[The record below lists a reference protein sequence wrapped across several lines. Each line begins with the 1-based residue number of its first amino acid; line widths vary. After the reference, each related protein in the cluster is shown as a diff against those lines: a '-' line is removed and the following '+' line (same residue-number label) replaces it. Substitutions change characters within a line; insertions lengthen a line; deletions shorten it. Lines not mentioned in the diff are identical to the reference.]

1 MRRLASAS
9 FTLCC
14 ALLAMPALASVADGV
29 NEIRR
34 SGCGN
39 KPGVKEPLRITRG
52 LDAVAREWSKGGR
65 LRDAIARTDYRGTH
79 SASMRIEG
87 STDAKV
93 ILRMLA
99 ANYCDTIVDPR
110 FKEFGQFQRGDNLW
124 IVVAAPF
131 ATPAARDAQEVSGK
145 VLALVNSARSTP
157 RKCGRTSF
165 TAAPAL
171 QLSAML
177 NRAALIHSQ
186 DMANK
191 NFFEHRGSDGSKVG
205 DRVARVGYSWKA
217 AGENIAIGAQDAEAV
232 VNGWIDS
239 PGHCGNLMNTQFT
252 EMGIAYVVNRQ
263 SAAGIYWTQVFARPF
278 GQR

>member
-1 MRRLASAS
+1 
-9 FTLCC
+9 
-14 ALLAMPALASVADGV
+14 MPALASVADGV

-65 LRDAIARTDYRGTH
+65 LRDAIARTDYRGTN

-87 STDAKV
+87 STDEKA
-93 ILRMLA
+93 ILRMLE

-110 FKEFGQFQRGDNLW
+110 FKELGQFQRGDNLW

-131 ATPAARDAQEVSGK
+131 TTPAVRDAREVGEK
-145 VLALVNSARSTP
+145 VLALVNAARSKP
-157 RKCGRTSF
+157 RKCGRASF
-165 TAAPAL
+165 AAAPAL
-171 QLSAML
+171 KLSAML

-186 DMANK
+186 DMSNK
-191 NFFEHRGSDGSKVG
+191 NFFEHQGSDGSKVG
-205 DRVARVGYSWKA
+205 DRVTRVGYSWNA
-217 AGENIAIGAQDAEAV
+217 VAENIAIGAEDAEAV
-232 VNGWIDS
+232 VNGWINS

-252 EMGIAYVVNRQ
+252 EMGIAYVVNRK
-263 SAAGIYWTQVFARPF
+263 SDAGIYWTQVFARPF
-278 GQR
+278 